1 MELLLDPGE
10 RGALRGLRTEGPD
23 VGAVH
28 LPEGVTPLATEDTE
42 STEQTP
48 QEHAA
53 RLLARRRR
61 LMGRM
66 VRPAPAQSGTP
77 PRGFTGPR

>member
-1 MELLLDPGE
+1 M
-10 RGALRGLRTEGPD
+10 
-23 VGAVH
+23 GAVH
-28 LPEGVTPLATEDTE
+28 LPETMTAEATE
-42 STEQTP
+42 STENTEKDSVVP
-48 QEHAA
+48 DSAA
-53 RLLARRRR
+53 LLILRRR